1 MIRQFTFLSLGKHLV
16 ANSIHALIAQTLHT
30 FGQGPQ
36 HAFANVFKA
45 GVLGHVPAHFVAHV
59 GYGFTK
65 FLEGLRLIFTS
76 INRGIELFIDVNIKK
91 STTNQ
96 P

>member
-1 MIRQFTFLSLGKHLV
+1 LPLAHNID
-16 ANSIHALIAQTLHT
+16 AQTLHA

-45 GVLGHVPAHFVAHV
+45 GVLGHGLAHFVAHV
-59 GYGFTK
+59 GHGFTE
-65 FLEGLRLIFTS
+65 FLEGLHLIFTS
-76 INRGIELFIDVNIKK
+76 RNRGIELFIDVNIKK